1 MGPPN
6 TKKLFSI
13 KDQGTA
19 KKKKRKGKPALSK
32 EEREREKLAKA
43 AEEFQRDSQE
53 YGLFLDR
60 MDKWLKAH
68 QEQAMQL
75 FGKYD
80 RIGNEILHYEEF
92 KLGMRDLKIPCVEAQ
107 LHILA
112 RLLDPNNTGTID
124 YVELGAGLEKARYR
138 QGSIEEEDEENEEEV
153 KEVKEANDRI
163 AVRGGKERHEISQ
176 EAGTTLVITK
186 EKLNHC
192 PGCHLGLQSP
202 LQVSEARYISLD
214 LRLISLS
221 NSRSH
226 PGHLQRT
233 VRSHVKVYGLIG
245 QIRAWTGIESTT
257 LRIFKDQSCSQES
270 CLPLE
275 LSLEQCGFPGGPFHS
290 PTSALLFYDYW
301 IEFSDC
307 PILNCDHYINFRG
320 RHTEEHLLL

>member
-1 MGPPN
+1 MGPPI
-6 TKKLFSI
+6 TKKPFSL
-13 KDQGTA
+13 KDQGTD
-19 KKKKRKGKPALSK
+19 KKKSRKKTKRKPALSK
-32 EEREREKLAKA
+32 EEREEDKLAKA

-60 MDKWLKAH
+60 MDKWLKTH

-75 FGKYD
+75 LGKHD
-80 RIGNEILHYEEF
+80 RTGNGILHYEEF

-124 YVELGAGLEKARYR
+124 YVELGAGLDRVRYQ
-138 QGSIEEEDEENEEEV
+138 QGSVEEEDEENEEEE
-153 KEVKEANDRI
+153 EVKEANDRTV
-163 AVRGGKERHEISQ
+163 ARGGKERH

-186 EKLNHC
+186 EKLNHS

-202 LQVSEARYISLD
+202 LQVSEARYVSLA
-214 LRLISLS
+214 LRLISFSTLS
-221 NSRSH
+221 SH

-233 VRSHVKVYGLIG
+233 VPSHIKVYGLIG

-257 LRIFKDQSCSQES
+257 LRIFKDLSCSQES

-275 LSLEQCGFPGGPFHS
+275 LSLEECGFPGGPCHS

-301 IEFSDC
+301 IEFGDC
-307 PILNCDHYINFRG
+307 PILNCDHYINFRK
-320 RHTEEHLLL
+320 L